1 MLLTTT
7 YMEKA
12 VISVYRYQELEGSF
26 KENAKNEFYN
36 SMDDSSWD
44 EEVKSR
50 FTERMA
56 KMGFTVDMI
65 YYNIGSGQGDGAMF
79 EGSVSDW
86 SKLLPKL
93 SERVQKNIE
102 ACIKAEPKF
111 LSMLSW
117 KVEHDRGRYYHE
129 NSGSTECY
137 IDIDENDSIFHDIDS
152 KWDVE
157 DDIDED
163 VTILVYQPECQA
175 FYKELCDEYDKE
187 TNEDAIESYYNDE
200 DAWFT
205 SFGERVYP
213 IEVFVD

>member
-1 MLLTTT
+1 MK
-7 YMEKA
+7 KA

-26 KENAKNEFYN
+26 RENAKNEFYN
-36 SMDDSSWD
+36 SMDDSIWD
-44 EEVKSR
+44 DDVRSE
-50 FTERMA
+50 FTERMY
-56 KMGFTVDMI
+56 KMGFTVDRI
-65 YYNIGSGQGDGAMF
+65 YSTLNYSQGDGAMF

-86 SKLLPKL
+86 NKLLPKL

-129 NSGSTECY
+129 NSGSAECY
-137 IDIDENDSIFHDIDS
+137 IDIDENDDVFSDIDS
-152 KWDVE
+152 KWDIE
-157 DDIDED
+157 DDINDDILTIYKDECRK
-163 VTILVYQPECQA
+163 LYN
-175 FYKELCDEYDKE
+175 ELRDEYDEE
-187 TNEDAIESYYNDE
+187 TNEDAIESYYESD

-213 IEVFVD
+213 IEVLVD

>member
-1 MLLTTT
+1 MK
-7 YMEKA
+7 KA

-44 EEVKSR
+44 DNVRSK

-56 KMGFTVDMI
+56 EIGFTVDKI
-65 YYNIGSGQGDGAMF
+65 YCTLNYSQGDGAMF

-102 ACIKAEPKF
+102 ACVKDEPNF

-152 KWDVE
+152 KWDLE

-163 VTILVYQPECQA
+163 VTMMVYQPECQA
-175 FYKELCDEYDKE
+175 LYKKLCDEYDKE
-187 TNEDAIESYYNDE
+187 TDEDAIKSFYDSE

-213 IEVFVD
+213 IEVLAD